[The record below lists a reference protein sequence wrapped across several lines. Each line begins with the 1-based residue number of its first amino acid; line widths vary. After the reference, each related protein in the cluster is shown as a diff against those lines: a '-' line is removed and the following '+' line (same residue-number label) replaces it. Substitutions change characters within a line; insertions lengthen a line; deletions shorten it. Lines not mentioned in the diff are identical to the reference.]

1 MLYNLIKIDDHDKL
15 HYCTQNKTKKKR
27 VKTNRHRNGNRL
39 GISQQHY
46 SRIENGNIKITVELL
61 FSIAFILNMTP
72 QSLLPNYNLLD
83 KKIINLSDE
92 KNIIKAKQALSA
104 EFIIP
109 IKEK

>member
-1 MLYNLIKIDDHDKL
+1 MINSTIAHKIKQRRKELRLTGIEM
-15 HYCTQNKTKKKR
+15 
-27 VKTNRHRNGNRL
+27 GNRL

-83 KKIINLSDE
+83 KKSLIFQMRKISSKQNRLYLQNLLY
-92 KNIIKAKQALSA
+92 Q
-104 EFIIP
+104 
-109 IKEK
+109 